1 MYLLMKPNMELIKT
15 TQGGLLFDR
24 SSGMHILITATEA
37 YILSLCNGSVTI
49 DDIIDKVSEAYGIER
64 STSASDVKRFI
75 SFIKEPVLID
85 LDRKVRMESEIASP
99 EDFKEIKAEKVLI
112 PEKIMTLGISPTY
125 DCSLRCEYC
134 FAQSGD
140 DKTIKKS
147 LNLNMLKIVLR
158 DAADLGAKKLDISG
172 GDPIN
177 YKYLPELIKESF
189 ELGYRD
195 ITISTKGVSVTSE
208 VAKRLRLAG
217 LDRIQMS
224 IDTMNTELYDSVV
237 GRKGMFERMIRGWYN
252 LRKEGFM
259 IVNRATIT
267 NRTVS
272 GVIELLKKN
281 YSMGISNV
289 RAVGVLHFGRGTN
302 DMMPPL
308 DEMWKLRE
316 DVKSLSVSYPNSKWF
331 IGDVR
336 FGDPYPCEGDISRIW
351 VHPDGRVTLCDV
363 AGTYLDSYPIF
374 VFGNVNDEKLEDIW
388 NKKIPPLFRT
398 VRDAECKSCPISA
411 SCRGGCPLFS
421 TTYYGDVMKA
431 IPTCNMLKS
440 RN

>member
-49 DDIIDKVSEAYGIER
+49 DDIIDKVYEAYGIER

-75 SFIKEPVLID
+75 SFIKEQVLID

-331 IGDVR
+331 KHTLTANH
-336 FGDPYPCEGDISRIW
+336 RI
-351 VHPDGRVTLCDV
+351 
-363 AGTYLDSYPIF
+363 I
-374 VFGNVNDEKLEDIW
+374 
-388 NKKIPPLFRT
+388 
-398 VRDAECKSCPISA
+398 
-411 SCRGGCPLFS
+411 
-421 TTYYGDVMKA
+421 
-431 IPTCNMLKS
+431 
-440 RN
+440 